1 MENQYTTISIYYDAI
16 CEKIMETLEKTL
28 HLNRDWALKRIHTL
42 CESSD
47 NKDVVDG
54 FAIALEYLEWFEPTY
69 KYEDILSVQF
79 KARPDD

>member
-1 MENQYTTISIYYDAI
+1 
-16 CEKIMETLEKTL
+16 METLEKTL

-54 FAIALEYLEWFEPTY
+54 FAIALEYLEWFEPT
-69 KYEDILSVQF
+69 
-79 KARPDD
+79 

>member
-1 MENQYTTISIYYDAI
+1 
-16 CEKIMETLEKTL
+16 METLEKTL

-54 FAIALEYLEWFEPTY
+54 YSIAIESVSYTHLTLPT
-69 KYEDILSVQF
+69 SV
-79 KARPDD
+79 

>member
-1 MENQYTTISIYYDAI
+1 
-16 CEKIMETLEKTL
+16 METLEKTL

-79 KARPDD
+79 KACLLYTSDAADE

>member
-1 MENQYTTISIYYDAI
+1 
-16 CEKIMETLEKTL
+16 METLEKTL

-47 NKDVVDG
+47 NKDVIDCY
-54 FAIALEYLEWFEPTY
+54 AIAIEYLEWFEPTY

-79 KARPDD
+79 KAKPDD